1 MYDVIIVGAGP
12 AGISASLYTVR
23 RNLKTLIIYKEES
36 ALEKT
41 KKIENYYGF
50 ENGINGEDLY
60 KIGIKQAQMAKEY
73 FTNITLD
80 HAYASTSE
88 RASDTLEII
97 TDMPYT
103 RLKGLKEWNFGA
115 FEGKD
120 ECLNPKLPYGD
131 FFKQFGGEGEL
142 ELRERMNKTLT
153 EIISKDDHQ
162 VVLAVSHGAACAQ
175 FYRAWE
181 EHAKVK
187 KTERFYNCC
196 IQKYEYEDG
205 IFTLVEIFNRNITE

>member
-1 MYDVIIVGAGP
+1 MFAGVFNKWRS
-12 AGISASLYTVR
+12 GC
-23 RNLKTLIIYKEES
+23 
-36 ALEKT
+36 
-41 KKIENYYGF
+41 KKIKPIRVSPIETT
-50 ENGINGEDLY
+50 IP
-60 KIGIKQAQMAKEY
+60 MTKELA
-73 FTNITLD
+73 T
-80 HAYASTSE
+80 
-88 RASDTLEII
+88 
-97 TDMPYT
+97 
-103 RLKGLKEWNFGA
+103 
-115 FEGKD
+115 
-120 ECLNPKLPYGD
+120 D

-153 EIISKDDHQ
+153 EIMNKNDHQ

-196 IQKYEYEDG
+196 IQKYEYENG